1 MHILSE
7 IIIFIKIKFFVTEE
21 KLRFNPIMGI
31 RINDQKDRSIF
42 TTQKHLKDLNANK
55 GENET
60 IIKLPKALLVPN
72 TYNLNIGFHIKN
84 QEVIFSK
91 EKILSFS
98 IEETGTEFNS
108 YLSKDYGCVIVNCKW
123 EITQ

>member
-1 MHILSE
+1 
-7 IIIFIKIKFFVTEE
+7 
-21 KLRFNPIMGI
+21 MGI